1 MECMI
6 RPTVLNDAEQIF
18 KNLFVKSD
26 LGSVSEQLVK
36 DVEKM
41 KMGEFIRC
49 VAVCNGRIVG
59 QVEFTIPE
67 SPIKKHLVEMSGMV
81 VMGEYQGK
89 QISSRLWEFGAEWAK
104 SKGVRIATLSVR
116 KGTKA
121 EEVYRHWGF
130 EIYGELKGGIVEP
143 WGDGKTY
150 DELFMYKDL

>member
-18 KNLFVKSD
+18 QNLFVKSD

-81 VMGEYQGK
+81 VMGVWRRMG
-89 QISSRLWEFGAEWAK
+89 QIQRCEDCYSLCEKRNES
-104 SKGVRIATLSVR
+104 
-116 KGTKA
+116 
-121 EEVYRHWGF
+121 
-130 EIYGELKGGIVEP
+130 
-143 WGDGKTY
+143 
-150 DELFMYKDL
+150 